1 MTTRAASLC
10 DPRGDLHD
18 DASMPAT
25 EWTLKRNCSLSPAAM
40 LAVYAS
46 LCVMSLG
53 IATYFWLH
61 GATLVMPFAWVEL
74 LVFGALLSVYARH
87 ATDRERI
94 VLVPD
99 RLTVEHL
106 CGGRVERTEF
116 VPQWVQVADSRDGD
130 SLVELA
136 GGGRVVR
143 VGRYVPLRTRRAW
156 ADELR
161 SALRR
166 QGAAVGAQDGAC
178 RPRGDGG

>member
-10 DPRGDLHD
+10 EPRGELHD
-18 DASMPAT
+18 DVTMPAT
-25 EWTLKRNCSLSPAAM
+25 EWTLKRNCSLSPKAM

-46 LCVMSLG
+46 LCVISLG

-74 LVFGALLSVYARH
+74 LVFGALVLVYARH
-87 ATDRERI
+87 ATDRECI

-106 CGGRVERTEF
+106 CGGRIERTEF
-116 VPQWVQVADSRDGD
+116 VPQWVRVADSRDGD

-143 VGRYVPLRTRRAW
+143 VGRYVSLGTRRAW
-156 ADELR
+156 AAEWR
-161 SALRR
+161 SALHRHG
-166 QGAAVGAQDGAC
+166 GAADRDGAR
-178 RPRGDGG
+178 RPRGD